1 MKYYIKTTNTETG
14 KTAIMESP
22 VFTSKK
28 KAKTW
33 AEAFDKSMNG
43 KAKSEVVK

>member
-14 KTAIMESP
+14 TTMIMPFP

-28 KAKTW
+28 KALAWIK
-33 AEAFDKSMNG
+33 AFDKAMKG
-43 KAKSEVVK
+43 KAKSEVIK